1 MNFERNILV
10 PVTEP
15 RKWVSQMAVPRKPN
29 GKIRICIDPQPLNTA
44 LMREH
49 YKLPTLDDILPK
61 LNNAKIFS
69 KLDVKEVYWHVK
81 LDEQSSKLT
90 TMITPFGRYRWA
102 TLPFGL
108 KVSSEIF
115 QRKLNEVLGDLDGVF
130 TIADDI
136 IVVGCGNTEAE
147 AKADNE
153 RKLKFVYNRCNK
165 QNIILNN
172 HKKAVGL
179 TEISFHGYKIT
190 ANGLKVDEAKVKAIN
205 EMPAPTHISGVKRL
219 CGVVQYM
226 SKFLPDLAETMEP
239 IRALTRNNVKWD
251 WSQECEKSFQSV
263 KEQLP
268 TAPVLDYFD
277 PEKELHVVLQVDS
290 SKNGLGAVL
299 LSRMENPLNSHHGR

>member
-44 LMREH
+44 LMRKH
-49 YKLPTLDDILPK
+49 YKLPTLDDVLPK

-153 RKLKFVYNRCNK
+153 RKLKFVYNRCNE

-179 TEISFHGYKIT
+179 T
-190 ANGLKVDEAKVKAIN
+190 
-205 EMPAPTHISGVKRL
+205 
-219 CGVVQYM
+219 
-226 SKFLPDLAETMEP
+226 
-239 IRALTRNNVKWD
+239 
-251 WSQECEKSFQSV
+251 
-263 KEQLP
+263 
-268 TAPVLDYFD
+268 
-277 PEKELHVVLQVDS
+277 
-290 SKNGLGAVL
+290 
-299 LSRMENPLNSHHGR
+299 